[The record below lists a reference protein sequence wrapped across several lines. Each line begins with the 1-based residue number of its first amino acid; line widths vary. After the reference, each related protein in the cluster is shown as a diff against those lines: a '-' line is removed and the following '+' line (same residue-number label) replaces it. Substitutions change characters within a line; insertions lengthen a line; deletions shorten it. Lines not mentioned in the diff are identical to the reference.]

1 MEEKKNESGL
11 KKIIVADI
19 SHTVR
24 LLIKKYLEGSYDA
37 LEAKSGQDI
46 FSLLAKNHAC
56 DSHCLVAGLGSG
68 KGASALP
75 ERNSSCARKDV
86 EMIILCMEF
95 PDGTAFEIA
104 EKIRK
109 KFHAKCL
116 PLLLNTSSNKR
127 EIINTA
133 LDSGIN
139 DFIVKPFP
147 KESLLSKINR
157 LKRDIPLQDLE
168 QSELIA
174 KIPTFRGVPPSQV
187 AFALS
192 ACGKT
197 IKKKKGEPICEE
209 GEENFDLFIL
219 LEGKCNVLYQGKK
232 VAEINPIDTI
242 GEMGFIGEQKRSAT
256 VVAAE
261 PSKVI
266 VLKKD
271 LFDEYLN
278 EERAIS
284 ETICKNIILSLNDRI
299 KKSNDMVKK
308 LKIMAEEYLS
318 Y

>member
-1 MEEKKNESGL
+1 MAEKKNGEGF

-24 LLIKKYLEGSYDA
+24 LLTKKYLEGKYDV

-46 FSLLAKNHAC
+46 FSLLSKNHAC
-56 DSHCLVAGLGSG
+56 DSHCLVGRGPE
-68 KGASALP
+68 KEIQALP
-75 ERNSSCARKDV
+75 ERNSSCRQKNV

-95 PDGTAFEIA
+95 PDATSFEIA

-109 KFHAKCL
+109 KFHSKCL
-116 PLLLNTSSNKR
+116 PILLSTSSNKR
-127 EIINTA
+127 EIINSA
-133 LDSGIN
+133 LECGIN

-147 KESLLSKINR
+147 KELLLSKINK
-157 LKRDIPLQDLE
+157 LERDIPLQDLE
-168 QSELIA
+168 MSEMIA

-192 ACGKT
+192 TCGKT
-197 IKKKKGEPICEE
+197 LMKKKGESICEE
-209 GEENFDLFIL
+209 GEENFDLYIL
-219 LEGKCNVLYQGKK
+219 LEGKCSVLFQGKK
-232 VAEINPIDTI
+232 VADINPIDTI
-242 GEMGFIGEQKRSAT
+242 GEMGFFGEQKRSAT
-256 VVAAE
+256 VVASE

-266 VLKKD
+266 VLNKE

-278 EERAIS
+278 EERAVS
-284 ETICKNIILSLNDRI
+284 ETMCKNIILSLNDRI
-299 KKSNDMVKK
+299 KKSNEMVKK